1 MNHSESKQIL
11 KAQNLSLGYANQGII
26 ENFNIDIPSEKI
38 TVILGSN
45 GCGKSTLLKGLC
57 GLLKPISGTVCLDK
71 QDIHALPRK
80 KLAQKIAILTQNTQ
94 VNSEMIV
101 EDLVALGRHP
111 YHKFLRSISDEDK
124 RYIEQA
130 LEYTDLSELAEKR
143 IATLSGGQQQRVW
156 IAMALAQKTPW
167 LFLDEPTTYL
177 DLNHQISILSLLETL
192 NHDNKLS
199 LVMVLHDINLACR
212 YADNIILMKHG
223 ALYAQGAPKDIITDS
238 SMKHTF
244 DLDCDIID
252 DPISHTPL
260 CIPHLIN
267 H

>member
-1 MNHSESKQIL
+1 MNHSQSNQAI
-11 KAQNLSLGYANQGII
+11 KARYLSLAYANRRII
-26 ENFNIDIPSEKI
+26 DNFNIDIPSQKI
-38 TVILGSN
+38 TVILGAN

-57 GLLKPISGTVCLDK
+57 GLLTPLSGTVCLNE

-111 YHKFLRSISDEDK
+111 HHKFLRSISDEDK
-124 RYIEQA
+124 RCIKQA
-130 LEYTDLSELAEKR
+130 LEYTKLSELVDKR

-156 IAMALAQKTPW
+156 IAMTLAQNTPW

-177 DLNHQISILSLLETL
+177 DLNHQISILNLLKAL
-192 NHDNKLS
+192 NSDNKLS

-223 ALYAQGAPKDIITDS
+223 ALYAQGAPKDIITNS
-238 SMKHTF
+238 SIKHTF